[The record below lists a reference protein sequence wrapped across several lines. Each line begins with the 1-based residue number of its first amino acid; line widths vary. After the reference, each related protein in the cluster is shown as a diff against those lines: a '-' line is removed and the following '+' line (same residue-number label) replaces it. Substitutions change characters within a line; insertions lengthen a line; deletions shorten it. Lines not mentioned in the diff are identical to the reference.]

1 MRMFVLICAAALW
14 TSAVRACE
22 LALLLTVDVSGSIDP
37 REYRVQMDGLA
48 AGLRDGIVVESLI
61 RQNASV
67 ALMQWTG
74 AGRQHMSVPW
84 VSVRNAAQAE
94 RLAQQVEE
102 MPRQWKKFSTAIG
115 DALLASA
122 RALKDVP
129 QCKRKVVDVSG
140 DGESNEGADVA
151 AGRAALDDMGA
162 TVNAVV
168 IETSDADLTAYFW
181 ENVITGSGAFV
192 VTAAGFEDYPK
203 RIREKLIREV
213 AKQLANL
220 PEPKGA
226 L

>member
-14 TSAVRACE
+14 TSAARACE

-48 AGLRDGIVVESLI
+48 AGLRDGIVVDSLI

-74 AGRQHMSVPW
+74 EGRQHMSVPW

-94 RLAQQVEE
+94 QLAQQVEE
-102 MPRQWKKFSTAIG
+102 MPRQWDKFSTAIG

-122 RALKDVP
+122 RALEDVP

-213 AKQLANL
+213 AKQLAAL
-220 PEPKGA
+220 PESRDA